1 MIAMFLENPKYAV
14 VHNWAYISNPPEAD
28 LPMLRLASDI
38 LAAYWLREN
47 PNPKYE
53 YHRRS

>member
-47 PNPKYE
+47 PNPK
-53 YHRRS
+53 